1 MTPTTL
7 FIIFFSSIITIHGL
21 TIKTRLIHRD
31 SYHSPLYDP
40 AKTIADLADESLRSS
55 IARHEHTL
63 SLSDNGSGGIDAEL
77 VNAIKVNIF
86 YANFSIGYPPVPQ
99 LGVMDTGSDFLW
111 VKCLPCS
118 PCSSS
123 SGGTIF
129 DPTKSKTYVPRPCM
143 KECSKCGW
151 FTKYCKYR
159 IAYVGGQSSEG
170 VEATEQLT
178 FQVVGGPAVVVP
190 NFTIGCSSSMTG
202 VEILGQQFNG
212 ILPLGITKNHENSLV
227 AMFGYKFSYCVGSI
241 VDRSNL
247 YNHLSI
253 SDGAYLQGDS
263 STRLQLKHGKY
274 FVFVSHITLDD
285 KAMDIGSDVM
295 TKFSY
300 YYGVEIDSGAE
311 LSFLY
316 TEVFD
321 VVKAEVSKMAESL
334 LAGVP
339 TKSPYELCYKGSV
352 YREARD
358 FPPIGI
364 QFVEEG
370 ELVLDNF
377 GMFKQVED
385 DKFCLAFLRTDSVS
399 LIGMMA
405 QQGYNIGYDLVR
417 KRLYIKDTDC
427 LTV

>member
-1 MTPTTL
+1 
-7 FIIFFSSIITIHGL
+7 
-21 TIKTRLIHRD
+21 
-31 SYHSPLYDP
+31 
-40 AKTIADLADESLRSS
+40 
-55 IARHEHTL
+55 
-63 SLSDNGSGGIDAEL
+63 
-77 VNAIKVNIF
+77 
-86 YANFSIGYPPVPQ
+86 
-99 LGVMDTGSDFLW
+99 MDTGSDFLW

-143 KECSKCGW
+143 KECSKCAGMFSW

-285 KAMDIGSDVM
+285 KVCIIHLNFVSGEVITTLSKLFIG
-295 TKFSY
+295 
-300 YYGVEIDSGAE
+300 
-311 LSFLY
+311 LQ
-316 TEVFD
+316 
-321 VVKAEVSKMAESL
+321 
-334 LAGVP
+334 
-339 TKSPYELCYKGSV
+339 V
-352 YREARD
+352 YRKFLIRYS
-358 FPPIGI
+358 
-364 QFVEEG
+364 V
-370 ELVLDNF
+370 VL
-377 GMFKQVED
+377 
-385 DKFCLAFLRTDSVS
+385 LL
-399 LIGMMA
+399 
-405 QQGYNIGYDLVR
+405 
-417 KRLYIKDTDC
+417 
-427 LTV
+427 